1 VKAIT
6 SEDII
11 YVASFWCGY
20 LVMITCGRTLYEKS
34 ILFSVKVHFN
44 FFQFILILNCF
55 FVVYGYDDASKHKED
70 IFFEIVEPETLHYT
84 FKVRPAQDFG
94 VPFNY
99 SLLNVGLVVAE
110 PSHGC
115 SAPINKLELRNN
127 IALIERG
134 GCSFLSKCIQAER
147 SGVLAVMICDNDISN
162 DDQYIDMIDDST
174 KRNCSIPAVF
184 LLGKD
189 GYMIK
194 KSLKTHNLTRAII
207 NIPINMTFVPDHEHK
222 QPPWVLW

>member
-1 VKAIT
+1 MI
-6 SEDII
+6 SCRNDII
-11 YVASFWCGY
+11 RNTNLQLRNAY
-20 LVMITCGRTLYEKS
+20 IR
-34 ILFSVKVHFN
+34 N
-44 FFQFILILNCF
+44 FFISNIFLYINFLAVIHGF
-55 FVVYGYDDASKHKED
+55 EDVKGIKED
-70 IFFEIVEPETLHYT
+70 IYFEIVEPETLHYT

-94 VPFNY
+94 VPFND
-99 SLLNVGLVVAE
+99 SLQNVGLVVAE

-127 IALIERG
+127 IALIDRG

-147 SGVLAVMICDNDISN
+147 SGVLAVIICDNDISN

-207 NIPINMTFVPDHEHK
+207 NIPINMTYMPQQK
-222 QPPWVLW
+222 QKPPPWVLW

>member
-1 VKAIT
+1 MHVRL
-6 SEDII
+6 
-11 YVASFWCGY
+11 GY
-20 LVMITCGRTLYEKS
+20 LVMINCRNTIWKRPYVFRELYLS
-34 ILFSVKVHFN
+34 FFSV
-44 FFQFILILNCF
+44 F
-55 FVVYGYDDASKHKED
+55 FVSNYFVLINGFEDSRPIKED
-70 IFFEIVEPETLHYT
+70 LYFEIVEPETLHYT

-94 VPFNY
+94 VPFNN

-194 KSLKTHNLTRAII
+194 KSLKTHSLTRAII
-207 NIPINMTFVPDHEHK
+207 NIPINMTFVPEHGHK

>member
-1 VKAIT
+1 MISCRNDIIRNTNLQLRSAYIRNFFISNIFLFIHFLAVIHGFEDAKAI
-6 SEDII
+6 
-11 YVASFWCGY
+11 
-20 LVMITCGRTLYEKS
+20 
-34 ILFSVKVHFN
+34 
-44 FFQFILILNCF
+44 
-55 FVVYGYDDASKHKED
+55 KED
-70 IFFEIVEPETLHYT
+70 IYFEIVEPETLHYT

-94 VPFNY
+94 VPFND
-99 SLLNVGLVVAE
+99 SLQNVGLVVAE

-127 IALIERG
+127 IALIDRG

-147 SGVLAVMICDNDISN
+147 SGVLAVIICDNDISN

-207 NIPINMTFVPDHEHK
+207 NIPINMTYMP
-222 QPPWVLW
+222 